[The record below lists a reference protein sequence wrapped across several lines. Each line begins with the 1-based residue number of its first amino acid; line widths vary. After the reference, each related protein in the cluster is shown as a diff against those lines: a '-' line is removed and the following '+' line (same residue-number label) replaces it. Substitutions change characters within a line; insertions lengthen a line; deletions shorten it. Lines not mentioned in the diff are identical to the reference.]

1 MDFDAFQGAFVIST
15 IAGGTAVA
23 IHAANTAVSGD
34 APSLFTSMGVFGAAL
49 GIAYYMLRRGDK
61 REHDMMEGA
70 REDAA
75 LDKRIAAE
83 ALALVA
89 KLQAE
94 IDELRKKR

>member
-23 IHAANTAVSGD
+23 IHAVNTAVSGD
-34 APSLFTSMGVFGAAL
+34 ASSLFTSMGVFGAAL

-61 REHDMMEGA
+61 REHDMLAGA

-75 LDKRIAAE
+75 NDKKVVVE